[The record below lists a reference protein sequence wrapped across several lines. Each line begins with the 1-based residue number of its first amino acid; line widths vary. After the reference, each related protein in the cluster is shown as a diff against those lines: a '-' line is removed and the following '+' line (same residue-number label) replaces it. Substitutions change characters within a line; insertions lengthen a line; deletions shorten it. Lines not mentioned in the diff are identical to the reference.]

1 MSARARKT
9 AERAVRA
16 PNSALKGMKHMYRNE
31 RKTQDNKITD
41 QPKCS
46 SAPETETTAGEDQ
59 NIMYDTIY
67 DRRAWKKN
75 HAHKWGVNNLI

>member
-16 PNSALKGMKHMYRNE
+16 PNSALRGNE
-31 RKTQDNKITD
+31 AYVQEWAKKQDNKITD

-46 SAPETETTAGEDQ
+46 SAPVTETTSGEDQ
-59 NIMYDTIY
+59 HIMYDTIY
-67 DRRAWKKN
+67 DRRNTA
-75 HAHKWGVNNLI
+75 L